1 MSPRDGVS
9 GSLSDNLKGVKG
21 DGSLWLF
28 FYYLLGDRPKVHHKT
43 IYMGLLVGV
52 CFKKASQKFLYE
64 LLVGKFKAGFLK
76 NLMHNIVATSQAFAP
91 RNVVM

>member
-1 MSPRDGVS
+1 MSPGDGVS

-21 DGSLWLF
+21 DGSLLTP

-52 CFKKASQKFLYE
+52 CF
-64 LLVGKFKAGFLK
+64 
-76 NLMHNIVATSQAFAP
+76 
-91 RNVVM
+91 